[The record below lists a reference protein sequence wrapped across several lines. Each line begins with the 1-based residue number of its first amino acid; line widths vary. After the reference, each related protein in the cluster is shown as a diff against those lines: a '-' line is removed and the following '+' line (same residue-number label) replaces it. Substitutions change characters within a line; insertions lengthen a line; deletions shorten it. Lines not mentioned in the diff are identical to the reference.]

1 MDSGTIPAVVT
12 PNLWTVWVRSKVS
25 AGRRRRSPGG
35 LAHADGGLQLVN
47 ITIPELSLVVLIG
60 PSGCGK
66 SSFARAHFKSTEVL
80 SSDFCR
86 GLVSDDENS
95 QEATNDAF
103 DVLHHIARKRLAAG
117 RLTVV
122 DATNVQPEARKPLV
136 ALAREFHVLPVA
148 IVLNLPEKVCHERNQ
163 SRPDRQFG
171 PHVIR
176 NQSQQLRRSLRGL
189 EREGFRHV
197 FVLSSPE
204 EVSSVT
210 IVRQPLWNN
219 LKHEHG
225 PFDII
230 GDVHGCYEELAALL
244 VQLGYKIN
252 EGPTAPSVTPPDGR
266 RAIFVGDLV
275 DRGPKI
281 PAVLR
286 LVMKMVEDGT
296 AFCVPGNHDMKL
308 MRKLKGRDVQLTHG
322 LADSIAQLDSE
333 SPEFKQAVIKFLDD
347 LVSHYVFDDGKL
359 VAAHAGMKEEMQGRG
374 SGKVRDFA
382 LYGETTGETDEYGL
396 PVRYDW
402 AAEYRGKA
410 MVVYGHTP
418 VPQADWLNRT
428 INIDTGC
435 VFGGSLTA
443 LRYPEKELVSIAARA
458 TYAQPVRPLVAVA
471 EAVPT
476 LTSQQV
482 HDDLLDIDD
491 VIGKRIVATR
501 LHHNV
506 TVREENGLAA
516 LEVMSRFAANPK
528 WLIYLPPT
536 MSPTETTE
544 KPGLLEHPAEAFAYF
559 RREGVAR
566 VVCEEKHMGSRAVVI
581 VCRNEDAAR
590 RRFGIVEEGL
600 GICYTRTG
608 RRFFDDAKIEKQFLE
623 NVRGTVDAAGFWQQ
637 FETDW
642 ICLDAELMPWSAKAQ
657 ELLRQQYAAV
667 GAAAE
672 ASLTE
677 TVASLEHLA
686 SKNGDALPL
695 IEKYKQRLEAAKLYI
710 DSYRRYCW
718 LVQSVSDLKLAP
730 FHLLAT
736 EGQVHV
742 QRDHVWHMEKLAE
755 ACKAGDGLL
764 LATSYRQVDVTDT
777 ASVEEATRWWE
788 ELTGRGGEGMVV
800 KPLDFIVRGRRGL
813 SQPAVKCRGPEYL
826 RIIYGPEY
834 LLPEN
839 LERLRSRSVSTKRSL
854 ALREF
859 ALGIEALERFVRQ
872 EPLRRVH
879 ECVFGVLALE
889 SEPVDPRL

>member
-1 MDSGTIPAVVT
+1 MDSGTIPAVVA
-12 PNLWTVWVRSKVS
+12 PNFWTVWVRSKVS
-25 AGRRRRSPGG
+25 ARRRRRSPSRC
-35 LAHADGGLQLVN
+35 AHANGGLQSMN

-66 SSFARAHFKSTEVL
+66 SSFAREHFKATEVL

-103 DVLHHIARKRLAAG
+103 DVLHYVARKRLAAG

-204 EVSSVT
+204 EVSSVR
-210 IVRQPLWNN
+210 IVGQPLWKNQ
-219 LKHEHG
+219 KYEHG

-230 GDVHGCYEELAALL
+230 GDVHGCYDELTALL

-252 EGPTAPSVTPPDGR
+252 EGPTATSVTPPDGR

-281 PAVLR
+281 PEVLR
-286 LVMKMVEDGT
+286 LVMKMVEDDT

-322 LADSIAQLDSE
+322 LAESVEQLDKE
-333 SPEFKQAVIKFLDD
+333 TPEFKQTVIKFLDD
-347 LVSHYVFDDGKL
+347 LVSHYVFDEGKL
-359 VAAHAGMKEEMQGRG
+359 VVAHAGMREEMQGRG

-396 PVRYDW
+396 PVRYNW
-402 AAEYRGKA
+402 AAEYRGRA

-418 VPQADWLNRT
+418 VPQPDWLNRT

-435 VFGGSLTA
+435 VFGGNLTA
-443 LRYPEKELVSIAARA
+443 IRYPEKELVSVAARE
-458 TYAQPVRPLVAVA
+458 TYAEPVKPLAAVA
-471 EAVPT
+471 DSGPS

-491 VIGKRIVATR
+491 VIGKRIVTTR

-506 TVREENGLAA
+506 TVREENALAA

-544 KPGLLEHPAEAFAYF
+544 KPGLLEHPGEAFAYF

-566 VVCEEKHMGSRAVVI
+566 VVCEEKHMGSRAVVT

-590 RRFGIVEEGL
+590 RRFGIVEEGV

-608 RRFFDDAKIEKQFLE
+608 RRFFDDAKIEKEFLE
-623 NVRGTVDAAGFWQQ
+623 KVRGAVDGAGFWQQ

-667 GAAAE
+667 GAAAK

-695 IEKYKQRLEAAKLYI
+695 IEKYKQRLEATKLYI

-718 LVQSVSDLKLAP
+718 PVQSVSDLKLAP

-736 EGQVHV
+736 EGHVHV
-742 QRDHVWHMEKLAE
+742 QRDHVWHMEELAE
-755 ACKAGDGLL
+755 VCKASDGLL

-777 ASVEEATRWWE
+777 ASVEEATQWWK

-800 KPLDFIVRGRRGL
+800 KPLDFVVRGRRGL
-813 SQPAVKCRGPEYL
+813 MQPAVKCRGPEYL